1 MKYEIKDNFLP
12 QENLNILKKE
22 IFSSYFP
29 WYFQE
34 KINIHHKN
42 NQKDLSYYMTHN
54 VFLDNTPSGYWN
66 LFTKNLLFFIPHNEV
81 IRVVVNLYPRS
92 EKININELHV
102 DYPYEHKSALFSL
115 NTCDGFTSFE
125 NKKIDSKENR
135 ILFFEGHKKHSS
147 STCTNTKARF
157 NININYK

>member
-12 QENLNILKKE
+12 QENLNILKNE

>member
-125 NKKIDSKENR
+125 NKKIDSRENR
-135 ILFFEGHKKHSS
+135 ILFFEGNKKHAS
-147 STCTNTKARF
+147 STCTNAKARF
-157 NININYK
+157 NININYR

>member
-1 MKYEIKDNFLP
+1 
-12 QENLNILKKE
+12 
-22 IFSSYFP
+22 
-29 WYFQE
+29 
-34 KINIHHKN
+34 
-42 NQKDLSYYMTHN
+42 MTHN

>member
-12 QENLNILKKE
+12 QENFNNLKNE
-22 IFSSYFP
+22 IFSPYFP

-42 NQKDLSYYMTHN
+42 DQKDLSYYMTHN
-54 VFLDNTPSGYWN
+54 VFLNNTPSSYWD
-66 LFTKNLLFFIPHNEV
+66 LFTKNLLFFIPHSEV
-81 IRVVVNLYPRS
+81 IRIVVNLYPRS

-125 NKKIDSKENR
+125 DTKINSKENR

-147 STCTNTKARF
+147 STCTNAKARF

>member
-1 MKYEIKDNFLP
+1 MNYEIKDNFLP

-22 IFSSYFP
+22 IFNSYFP

-34 KINIHHKN
+34 KININHKN
-42 NQKDLSYYMTHN
+42 DQKDLSYYMTHN

-135 ILFFEGHKKHSS
+135 ILFFEGHKKHAS
-147 STCTNTKARF
+147 STCTNAKARF
-157 NININYK
+157 NININYR

>member
-135 ILFFEGHKKHSS
+135 ILFFEGNKKHAS
-147 STCTNTKARF
+147 STCTNAKARF
-157 NININYK
+157 NININYR

>member
-92 EKININELHV
+92 EK
-102 DYPYEHKSALFSL
+102 
-115 NTCDGFTSFE
+115 
-125 NKKIDSKENR
+125 
-135 ILFFEGHKKHSS
+135 
-147 STCTNTKARF
+147 
-157 NININYK
+157 

>member
-1 MKYEIKDNFLP
+1 MDYEVKDNFLP
-12 QENLNILKKE
+12 KENLNILKKE
-22 IFSSYFP
+22 IFNSYFP

-34 KINIHHKN
+34 KININHKN
-42 NQKDLSYYMTHN
+42 DEKDLSYYMTHN
-54 VFLDNTPSGYWN
+54 VFLDNTPSSYWN
-66 LFTKNLLFFIPHNEV
+66 LFTKNLLFFIPYSKV

-135 ILFFEGHKKHSS
+135 ILFFEGHKKHAS
-147 STCTNTKARF
+147 STCTNAKARF

>member
-147 STCTNTKARF
+147 STCTNPKARF